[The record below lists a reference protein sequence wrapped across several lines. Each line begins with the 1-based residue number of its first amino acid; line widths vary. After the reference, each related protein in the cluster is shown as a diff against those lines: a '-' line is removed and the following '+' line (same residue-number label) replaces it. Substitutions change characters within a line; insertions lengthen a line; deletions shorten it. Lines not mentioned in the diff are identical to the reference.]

1 MKISKTNKKIFGI
14 FYKYYKI
21 KFGSFDKKYKK
32 NFYHYM
38 NSILLIIKFNLP
50 WYKLN
55 DLKAFTIHY
64 SNYFRFFKKI
74 SESGIFNLVYND
86 LVKYKFE
93 NLNNYE
99 KLFTVDST
107 IIFNSNG
114 SEKISKI
121 PNYTKKKGSKVSII
135 IHNETL
141 IPVSIIISDAKTS
154 DIKLLEENI
163 NLSKINLKNSTILG
177 DKGYISKK
185 VENKL
190 KIEKNIN
197 LLTYKRKNMFDQNT
211 KEEKKI
217 CLFIINDII

>member
-1 MKISKTNKKIFGI
+1 M
-14 FYKYYKI
+14 
-21 KFGSFDKKYKK
+21 
-32 NFYHYM
+32 
-38 NSILLIIKFNLP
+38 
-50 WYKLN
+50 
-55 DLKAFTIHY
+55 
-64 SNYFRFFKKI
+64 
-74 SESGIFNLVYND
+74 
-86 LVKYKFE
+86 
-93 NLNNYE
+93 
-99 KLFTVDST
+99 FTVDST

-217 CLFIINDII
+217 LKRRIRIENFFSILKNKYKLFKLRNQKKFVYLSSMISFSLSMFIIDLK

>member
-1 MKISKTNKKIFGI
+1 
-14 FYKYYKI
+14 
-21 KFGSFDKKYKK
+21 
-32 NFYHYM
+32 M
-38 NSILLIIKFNLP
+38 NSILLIIKLNLP

-55 DLKAFTIHY
+55 YLKAFTIYY

-121 PNYTKKKGSKVSII
+121 PNYTKKKVQK
-135 IHNETL
+135 
-141 IPVSIIISDAKTS
+141 
-154 DIKLLEENI
+154 
-163 NLSKINLKNSTILG
+163 
-177 DKGYISKK
+177 
-185 VENKL
+185 
-190 KIEKNIN
+190 
-197 LLTYKRKNMFDQNT
+197 FQ
-211 KEEKKI
+211 
-217 CLFIINDII
+217 